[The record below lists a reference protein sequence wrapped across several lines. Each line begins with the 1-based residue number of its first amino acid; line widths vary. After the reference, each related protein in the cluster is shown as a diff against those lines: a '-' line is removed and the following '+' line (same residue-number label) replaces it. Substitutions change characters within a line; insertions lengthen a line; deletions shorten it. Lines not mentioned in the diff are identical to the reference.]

1 MEVALFTYDLSQGLA
16 RQMSQGFLGFQLDAI
31 YHTSIHLNGLEY
43 VYDGGIVA
51 IRPGTSHLG
60 RPMQRIPLGTTE
72 LPMDVIEEFLDSL
85 RPIFTLEAYD
95 LWKHNCNNFSDSFA
109 KFLVGKGIPD
119 HIINM
124 PQAVMDSPMGR
135 MLLPQLNQTVN
146 SMRQNGGI
154 LGIQNNA
161 AAQPQSTPSQP
172 PKSKVVTAGT
182 MQELSAALE
191 TAKTSCA
198 VVFFTMSTCGP
209 CKMLYP
215 EYEQL
220 AVDVADKAVLIKIDI
235 NRATD
240 VATTF
245 NVRAAPTFAT
255 FVHGEKQY
263 QWTGATPHALRE
275 KVQLLVQM
283 AWPRH
288 PHELLN
294 LPSFV
299 SPGAKPVLYTKVP
312 PLQKLLA
319 KMGDAASDPAVQAIR
334 RFIESRDQNGP
345 SQAVLPDMRLFV
357 DFLRRSTQT
366 LSKETFFAVTDLLRC
381 ALIDPRVSGHF
392 AEEHDHQ
399 TLNSIIGLVNTST
412 DAPYAL
418 RLMTLQAACNLFST
432 QLYADQILQ
441 NELIREPV
449 VQLISS
455 SFLDDN
461 HNNVRVAASSL
472 MYNVALASSNAKKT
486 KSGDGLPEAEQ
497 VELAASVLEAIGQ
510 EEASP
515 EALQGML
522 LALGHLVYCTAID
535 GELADLL
542 RTMDAEAT
550 VLGKKKLFPK
560 EKLVVEVG
568 SELLGKGLKR
578 T

>member
-51 IRPGTSHLG
+51 IRPGSSHLG

-72 LPMDVIEEFLDSL
+72 LPMDVVEEFLDSL

-161 AAQPQSTPSQP
+161 AAQPQSTQPQP
-172 PKSKVVTAGT
+172 PRSKVVTAGT

-220 AVDVADKAVLIKIDI
+220 AVDMADTAVLIKIDI

-240 VATTF
+240 VANTF

-255 FVHGEKQY
+255 FVHGEKQD
-263 QWTGATPHALRE
+263 QWTGATPHALRQ

-288 PHELLN
+288 PHESLN
-294 LPSFV
+294 LPSFA

-319 KMGDAASDPAVQAIR
+319 KMGDAASEPAVQAIR

-345 SQAVLPDMRLFV
+345 TQAVLPDMRQFA

-381 ALIDPRVSGHF
+381 ALIDPR
-392 AEEHDHQ
+392 
-399 TLNSIIGLVNTST
+399 
-412 DAPYAL
+412 
-418 RLMTLQAACNLFST
+418 
-432 QLYADQILQ
+432 LYADQILH

-472 MYNVALASSNAKKT
+472 MYNVALASSNARKT
-486 KSGDGLPEAEQ
+486 KAGDGLPEAEQ

-522 LALGHLVYCTAID
+522 LALGHLVYGTAID

-542 RTMDAEAT
+542 RVMDAEAT

-578 T
+578 K

>member
-1 MEVALFTYDLSQGLA
+1 MEVTLFTYDLSQGLA

-51 IRPGTSHLG
+51 IRPGSSHLG
-60 RPMQRIPLGTTE
+60 RPMQRIPLGKTE

-85 RPIFTLEAYD
+85 RPIFTVEAYD

-109 KFLVGKGIPD
+109 RFLLGKGIPD

-124 PQAVMDSPMGR
+124 PRAVMDSPMGR

-146 SMRQNGGI
+146 SARQNGSI

-161 AAQPQSTPSQP
+161 GTQAHPSQSQP
-172 PKSKVVTAGT
+172 PKSKILTVNN
-182 MQELSAALE
+182 MHELSATLE

-198 VVFFTMSTCGP
+198 IVFFTMSTCGP

-215 EYEQL
+215 EYERL
-220 AVDVADKAVLIKIDI
+220 AAEVADKALLIKVDI
-235 NRATD
+235 SRATD
-240 VATTF
+240 VASSF
-245 NVRAAPTFAT
+245 NIHAAPSFAT
-255 FVHGEKQY
+255 FLYGEKQD
-263 QWTGATPHALRE
+263 QWTGATPPTLRE
-275 KVQLLVQM
+275 RVQLLVQM

-288 PHELLN
+288 PHESLN
-294 LPSFV
+294 LPSFA
-299 SPGAKPVLYTKVP
+299 SAGTKPVLYTKVP

-319 KMGDAASDPAVQAIR
+319 KMGDAASDSAVQAIKF
-334 RFIESRDQNGP
+334 FIESRDQNGP
-345 SQAVLPDMRLFV
+345 AQARLPDMRQLA
-357 DFLRRSTQT
+357 DFLRRSTQS
-366 LSKETFFAVTDLLRC
+366 LPEENLFAVTDLLRC

-392 AEEHDHQ
+392 AEEYDHQ
-399 TLNSIIGLVNTST
+399 TLARIIGLVNNNS

-418 RLMTLQAACNLFST
+418 RLVTLHAACNLFTT

-441 NELIREPV
+441 NEVIREPV

-472 MYNVALASSNAKKT
+472 MYNIALASSNARKT
-486 KSGDGLPEAEQ
+486 KSGKGLPEGEQ

-510 EEASP
+510 EEGSP

-522 LALGHLVYCTAID
+522 LALGHLVYCTSMD
-535 GELADLL
+535 GELVDLL
-542 RTMDAEAT
+542 RTMDAEDL
-550 VLGKKKLFPK
+550 VLGKKKQFPN
-560 EKLVVEVG
+560 EKLVSEVG
-568 SELLGKGLKR
+568 SVLLGKGLKR
-578 T
+578 K